1 MQNNTIKYTTVRLL
15 SDILYFMVPDLFVIS
30 VVNFAK
36 HGEDLY
42 YYIGMLESLIQVL
55 QQILID

>member
-1 MQNNTIKYTTVRLL
+1 
-15 SDILYFMVPDLFVIS
+15 MVPDLFVIS
-30 VVNFAK
+30 VVNYTK

-42 YYIGMLESLIQVL
+42 SYIGMLESLIQIL

>member
-1 MQNNTIKYTTVRLL
+1 
-15 SDILYFMVPDLFVIS
+15 MVPDLFVIS

-36 HGEDLY
+36 HGEELY
-42 YYIGMLESLIQVL
+42 YYIGMLESLIQIL